1 MGWDIVA
8 IGTNHNH
15 PVEDPIR
22 GRWFQFVRAFNSSD
36 VLSNKVDISDFRKYI
51 FRQLKACG
59 CDKAYYFADQ
69 GSGEWLYNAIDK
81 PAKEWIEYLEKGEYI
96 TDGNPEI
103 VKVQKLLD
111 NTLMFSEVDDI
122 DCFVD
127 DFSDLEE
134 NK

>member
-8 IGTNHNH
+8 IGTNHNL

-96 TDGNPEI
+96 TD
-103 VKVQKLLD
+103 
-111 NTLMFSEVDDI
+111 
-122 DCFVD
+122 DCK
-127 DFSDLEE
+127 SP
-134 NK
+134 KTS